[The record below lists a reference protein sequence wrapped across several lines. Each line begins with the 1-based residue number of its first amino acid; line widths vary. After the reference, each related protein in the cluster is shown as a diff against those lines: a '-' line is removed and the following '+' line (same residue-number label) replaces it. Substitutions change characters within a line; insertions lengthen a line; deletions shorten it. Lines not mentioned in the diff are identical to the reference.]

1 MFWPRCQ
8 LTAEESKY
16 VSKYFDPAK
25 RRHVVRRT
33 YNGQLVLNSIQ
44 RQPTFPFQIA
54 RRARVFALTASG
66 DISQFRIQLQDS
78 SGEQYFAEPV
88 AASNVFGG
96 YNQMPGSASY
106 PTFASSKVGMPFT
119 LSPFVLEPNIV
130 LKPNQVLNLIGEA
143 QAPYNDV
150 NYRMEVCFHVWEFPG
165 FAGGISGY

>member
-16 VSKYFDPAK
+16 VSKYFDPEK
-25 RRHVVRRT
+25 RRNVVRRV
-33 YNGQLVLNSIQ
+33 YNGSLTLNSVT

-66 DISQFRIQLQDS
+66 DITQFRIQLQDS
-78 SGEQYFAEPV
+78 SGESYFAESV

-96 YNQMPGSASY
+96 YNQMPGSAIY
-106 PTFASSKVGMPFT
+106 PNFTQVLGFPFT

-130 LKPNQVLNLIGEA
+130 LKPNQVLNLVGEA
-143 QAPYNDV
+143 QAPYAGTA
-150 NYRMEVCFHVWEFPG
+150 YRMEVCFHVWEFPG

>member
-8 LTAEESKY
+8 LSAEESQE

-33 YNGQLVLNSIQ
+33 YTGSLTLDAVT
-44 RQPTFPFQIA
+44 RQPVFPFQIA

-66 DISQFRIQLQDS
+66 DLTQFRVQIQDS

-96 YNQMPGSASY
+96 YNQMPGSAIY
-106 PTFASSKVGMPFT
+106 PAFGGATVGFPLSF
-119 LSPFVLEPNIV
+119 SPFALEPNIV
-130 LKPNQVLNLIGEA
+130 LRPNQVLNLIGEA
-143 QAPYNDV
+143 QAPYAGKS
-150 NYRMEVCFHVWEFPG
+150 YYMEVCFHVWEFPG
-165 FAGGISGY
+165 FAGGTAGY

>member
-1 MFWPRCQ
+1 MFWPRLQ
-8 LTAEESKY
+8 LTAEEQKY

-25 RRHVVRRT
+25 SRGVVRRT
-33 YNGQLVLNSIQ
+33 YNGQLVLSSVQ

-66 DISQFRIQLQDS
+66 DLTQFRIQLQDS

-96 YNQMPGSASY
+96 YNQMPGSAIY
-106 PTFASSKVGMPFT
+106 PNFTQVLGFPFT
-119 LSPFVLEPNIV
+119 TCPFVLEPNIV
-130 LKPNQVLNLIGEA
+130 LNPNQVLNLIGDA
-143 QAPYNDV
+143 QANYAGT

-165 FAGGISGY
+165 FAGGIKGY